1 MKYISC
7 DCDKVLYHNEEQ
19 QDPNLE
25 VFDGLKDSILDY
37 LFVADDSEWES
48 PITTTEEVGTREQK
62 NIISHQYVLK
72 YPGYPTIGYILYRN
86 ENDRPFSFWDL
97 LSVVKQYLNDVCYK
111 QKYSAM

>member
-37 LFVADDSEWES
+37 LFVADDSEWV
-48 PITTTEEVGTREQK
+48 PVNRK
-62 NIISHQYVLK
+62 
-72 YPGYPTIGYILYRN
+72 ILFLIN
-86 ENDRPFSFWDL
+86 M
-97 LSVVKQYLNDVCYK
+97 C
-111 QKYSAM
+111 